1 MFRVALVLCALGGSG
16 ALVGCGGMAPPA
28 ASPLDANRANVQLA
42 DLQNGRSLLLRKC
55 GGCHRV
61 PLPTEHSP
69 HDWPAKL
76 SEMSARAHVD
86 ESQRQLIEAYLVT
99 MAAR

>member
-1 MFRVALVLCALGGSG
+1 MFRVALALCVSSMLA
-16 ALVGCGGMAPPA
+16 GCGTSPPPV
-28 ASPLDANRANVQLA
+28 SPLDASRANLQLA

-61 PLPTEHSP
+61 PLPAEHSP